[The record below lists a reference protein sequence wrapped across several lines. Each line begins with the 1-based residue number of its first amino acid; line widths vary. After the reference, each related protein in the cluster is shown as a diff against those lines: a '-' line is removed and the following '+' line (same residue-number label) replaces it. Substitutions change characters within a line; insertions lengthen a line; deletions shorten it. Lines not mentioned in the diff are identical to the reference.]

1 MESAG
6 IDLELDLDLDSNFE
20 PQSRARSNTWPLRP
34 PREVEPQSSPV
45 GGTEDANNAA
55 DAQIGKDPLGLT
67 AKKSG
72 SRRNAWG
79 NLSYAD
85 LITKAIQSSPE
96 KRLTLSQIYDW
107 MVQNVPYFKG
117 KGDSTSSAGWKNSIR
132 HNLSLHNRFMRIQN
146 EGTGKSSWWVLN
158 PDAKPGKA
166 PRRRAGSMETKSYE
180 KKRGRVRKKVE
191 ALRAMENGGVVGTL
205 SPGGS
210 DDYLDSLSFGDFRPR
225 ASSNASS
232 CGRLSPIHA
241 AAEPDLHDNQ
251 VPPMSPIPWGREV
264 SNSPTIYQGDGS
276 YSELIDSLDVGMK
289 LSSQEI
295 VTGLSDPYLSASSGQ
310 QSSFLG
316 VDSSSADGVNSQYQH
331 LPAPPPYP
339 KAGQQQPQL
348 NGLEYPRQT
357 LHSALR
363 LQQQIRVGHANP
375 QLNINTNSDN
385 GVNSGNSSP
394 YRQAPSIDLYTPMGP
409 QDSGGLSPGLGQSSS
424 PGSLS
429 LNTQQPNLVS
439 SPDQQQQQG
448 SPGLQ
453 QQCSQLSLSPLN
465 CQQLSPQQ
473 TRHLLQ
479 QLPNSS
485 TAQQQQLQAVTQT
498 PILREALTRGP
509 PAFRSH
515 SGGNTSSPSFSPQG
529 NLSPQ
534 GSMSPLNASNLVQP
548 CSNALINGNGMRSP
562 LSMNSNMGLSGHLR
576 NADQLG
582 FLDNTGEALSAYGCN
597 LGNGNSNN
605 TNINIATGDPLDI
618 DMDLISDI
626 DYHYN
631 VDQVIQQELTL
642 EGNLDFNFEQGPGAS
657 VGQNVVH

>member
-1 MESAG
+1 
-6 IDLELDLDLDSNFE
+6 
-20 PQSRARSNTWPLRP
+20 
-34 PREVEPQSSPV
+34 
-45 GGTEDANNAA
+45 
-55 DAQIGKDPLGLT
+55 
-67 AKKSG
+67 
-72 SRRNAWG
+72 
-79 NLSYAD
+79 
-85 LITKAIQSSPE
+85 
-96 KRLTLSQIYDW
+96 
-107 MVQNVPYFKG
+107 
-117 KGDSTSSAGWKNSIR
+117 
-132 HNLSLHNRFMRIQN
+132 MRIQN

-191 ALRAMENGGVVGTL
+191 ALRAMENGGLGGTL

-276 YSELIDSLDVGMK
+276 YSELIDSLDFRMK
-289 LSSQEI
+289 LSQDI
-295 VTGLSDPYLSASSGQ
+295 VTGLSDPYLSASSRDFT
-310 QSSFLG
+310 SSGSTSQPSNFLG
-316 VDSSSADGVNSQYQH
+316 VDSGSTDGVNSQFQH

-339 KAGQQQPQL
+339 KANQQQQQQM
-348 NGLEYPRQT
+348 NSLEYSRQNMQ
-357 LHSALR
+357 SALR
-363 LQQQIRVGHANP
+363 LQQQIHAGQPNS

-385 GVNSGNSSP
+385 VVNGGGSSP
-394 YRQAPSIDLYTPMGP
+394 YGQGPSIDLYGEEFRAGSIGS
-409 QDSGGLSPGLGQSSS
+409 QDSSCLSPGLAQVNS

-429 LNTQQPNLVS
+429 INTQQPNLAP
-439 SPDQQQQQG
+439 SPDPPQQV

-473 TRHLLQ
+473 RRHLLQ
-479 QLPNSS
+479 QLPIT
-485 TAQQQQLQAVTQT
+485 TASQQQQLQAVTQA

-509 PAFRSH
+509 LAYRSH
-515 SGGNTSSPSFSPQG
+515 TAANTSSPSFSPQG

-534 GSMSPLNASNLVQP
+534 GSLSPLNANTLVQP
-548 CSNALINGNGMRSP
+548 CSNALINGNGMRS
-562 LSMNSNMGLSGHLR
+562 NMGLGGHHR
-576 NADQLG
+576 NNDQIG
-582 FLDNTGEALSAYGCN
+582 YLDSNSEALSAYGCN
-597 LGNGNSNN
+597 PGTSNNNGNSNN
-605 TNINIATGDPLDI
+605 VTGDPLDI

-626 DYHYN
+626 DYHYD
-631 VDQVIQQELTL
+631 VDQVIKQELTL
-642 EGNLDFNFEQGPGAS
+642 EGNLDFNFEQGPGTS